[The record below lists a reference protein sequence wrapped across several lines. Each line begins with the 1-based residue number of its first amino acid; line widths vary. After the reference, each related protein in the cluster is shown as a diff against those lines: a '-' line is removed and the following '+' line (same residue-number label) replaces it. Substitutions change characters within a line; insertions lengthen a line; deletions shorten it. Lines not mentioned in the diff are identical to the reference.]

1 MSLPPVQ
8 GSSFPKTISTLS
20 ATRSTIE
27 AEIIYDD
34 LLALERAHA
43 ERLHIVRTLHSRR
56 PIIGKTKN
64 RRGNNGSI
72 GGEGGAGSD
81 NNITNQAESDLE
93 DNDVAEGGNAM
104 EEDEQGVSEEEEEE
118 EE

>member
-8 GSSFPKTISTLS
+8 GSSFPRTISTLS

-34 LLALERAHA
+34 LLALERHT
-43 ERLHIVRTLHSRR
+43 RNVYTSRTLHSRR